1 MFHKLLFKTATM
13 TFKDLFTV
21 NQNSVNKKYNKNFYE
36 DSLFEVVKK
45 ENAMSTNEALA
56 LKATIYFLMF
66 HEHRGGVPCEQ
77 HIRTQVQY
85 TTEKHVYLDMTISDF
100 EQYAMPVEHPL
111 NKECA

>member
-21 NQNSVNKKYNKNFYE
+21 NLNSVNKKYNKNFYE
-36 DSLFEVVKK
+36 DSLFEEVKK
-45 ENAMSTNEALA
+45 ENGMSTNEALA

-85 TTEKHVYLDMTISDF
+85 APGKHVYLDMTYVDF
-100 EQYAMPVEHPL
+100 MRYATIV
-111 NKECA
+111 